1 MIIETIKLTQGTNW
15 TEVGWL
21 RKLAIGFLFVLL
33 LVISACSNETGSKNE
48 KEKGKE
54 KVTSTTTTTT
64 AAVNGD
70 EVFQKSCITCHSS
83 GDITGG
89 QIKLDSTKVHT
100 DFKTEDALSSFVSSN
115 MPKSAPGSLSKEEY
129 AAVVKY
135 LWDQK

>member
-1 MIIETIKLTQGTNW
+1 MITDTIKQTQENNG

-33 LVISACSNETGSKNE
+33 LVLISACNKETGSKNE
-48 KEKGKE
+48 KE

-64 AAVNGD
+64 TALKGD

-89 QIKLDSTKVHT
+89 QIKLDATKVHT
-100 DFKTEDALSSFVSSN
+100 DFKTEEALSSFVSTN

-129 AAVVKY
+129 DAVVKY